1 MAQVIKSTNHEQSMQ
16 HVPAKRALCLSTT
29 MMDQRYGYLEDED
42 LTLRHV
48 SETNQREK
56 ERLITSIKYQCKLSV
71 IWS

>member
-1 MAQVIKSTNHEQSMQ
+1 MQ
-16 HVPAKRALCLSTT
+16 HIPAKRALCLSTT

-48 SETNQREK
+48 SETNKRERER
-56 ERLITSIKYQCKLSV
+56 ERLITSIKHQCKLPV